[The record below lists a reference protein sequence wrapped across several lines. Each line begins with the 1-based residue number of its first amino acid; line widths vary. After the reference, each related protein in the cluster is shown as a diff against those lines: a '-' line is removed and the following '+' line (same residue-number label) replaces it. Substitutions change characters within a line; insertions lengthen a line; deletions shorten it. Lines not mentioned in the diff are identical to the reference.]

1 MRLRGAMLGGMFA
14 KAGAAALL
22 AYWGHA
28 QVLAVL
34 GMAAF
39 FVGSVRAP
47 LTGIVLISEMTGGY
61 DLLFP
66 LCLACLAAL
75 PVAEVLRDRPSYDAL
90 VEGGLARSGHAWP
103 RTGPGAVCI
112 R

>member
-1 MRLRGAMLGGMFA
+1 MLLLGALVGAIFA
-14 KAGAAALL
+14 KL
-22 AYWGHA
+22 AVLILPGQSNQA

-61 DLLFP
+61 DLLIP
-66 LCLACLAAL
+66 ICIACLGAYL
-75 PVAEVLRDRPSYDAL
+75 DCR
-90 VEGGLARSGHAWP
+90 GIARSTDLRCAVGSRP
-103 RTGPGAVCI
+103 GTKRTWRGAN
-112 R
+112 

>member
-66 LCLACLAAL
+66 ICIACLAAYL
-75 PVAEVLRDRPSYDAL
+75 VAEGLRDRPIYDAPL
-90 VEGGLARSGHAWP
+90 EGGRGPSGPGEAPPRP
-103 RTGPGAVCI
+103 RTVY
-112 R
+112 